1 MEVSPECGEGLP
13 TGKSVGVSKV
23 EKEDIKEPIAGQRET
38 KRERMR
44 LERGERLLVRIEKIE
59 KRMLCF
65 VDKTEIR
72 LLGLEKK
79 RKQSAMKSDA
89 GCE

>member
-1 MEVSPECGEGLP
+1 MEVSPECGERLP
-13 TGKSVGVSKV
+13 TGKSVGVSEV
-23 EKEDIKEPIAGQRET
+23 EKEDIEEPILEMRN
-38 KRERMR
+38 ERMR